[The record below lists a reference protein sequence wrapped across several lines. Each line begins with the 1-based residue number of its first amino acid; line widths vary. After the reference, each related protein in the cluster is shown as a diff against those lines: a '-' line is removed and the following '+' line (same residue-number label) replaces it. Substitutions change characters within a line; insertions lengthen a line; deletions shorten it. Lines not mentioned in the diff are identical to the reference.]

1 MYWRTKMFEIISRQ
15 DAILLAIKGEEV
27 YQIDVEGY
35 PNISKVD
42 ELRVDEIVQHPDV
55 FYVIKEKDNE

>member
-1 MYWRTKMFEIISRQ
+1 MFEIISMQ

-27 YQIDVEGY
+27 YQIDAGY
-35 PNISKVD
+35 PSISKVS
-42 ELRVDEIVQHPDV
+42 ELRIDEIVEHPDV

>member
-1 MYWRTKMFEIISRQ
+1 MYWRTKIFEIISRQ

-42 ELRVDEIVQHPDV
+42 ELRVDEIVEHPDV

>member
-1 MYWRTKMFEIISRQ
+1 MFEIISRQ

>member
-1 MYWRTKMFEIISRQ
+1 MFEIISRQ
-15 DAILLAIKGEEV
+15 DAILSAIKGEEV

-35 PNISKVD
+35 PNISKVT

-55 FYVIKEKDNE
+55 FYVIKEKSNE

>member
-1 MYWRTKMFEIISRQ
+1 MYWRTNMFEIISTQ
-15 DAILLAIKGEEV
+15 DAILLAIKGKEV

-35 PNISKVD
+35 PNISKVS
-42 ELRVDEIVQHPDV
+42 ELRVDEIVEHPDV